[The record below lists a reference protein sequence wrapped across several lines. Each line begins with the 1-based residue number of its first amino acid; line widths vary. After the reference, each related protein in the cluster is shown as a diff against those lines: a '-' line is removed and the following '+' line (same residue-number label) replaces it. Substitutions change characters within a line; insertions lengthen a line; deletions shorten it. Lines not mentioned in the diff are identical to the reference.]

1 MRGLRKQVI
10 EAKEG
15 PLELRRKKDKGS
27 YLGEEEVGKKWERC
41 GCAPERQ
48 PVCWVQDNL
57 SYLKSLD
64 LGTLFTS
71 AGSCWSNI

>member
-27 YLGEEEVGKKWERC
+27 YLGEEVRKKWRKVW
-41 GCAPERQ
+41 
-48 PVCWVQDNL
+48 VCSRETASV
-57 SYLKSLD
+57 
-64 LGTLFTS
+64 LGP
-71 AGSCWSNI
+71 G